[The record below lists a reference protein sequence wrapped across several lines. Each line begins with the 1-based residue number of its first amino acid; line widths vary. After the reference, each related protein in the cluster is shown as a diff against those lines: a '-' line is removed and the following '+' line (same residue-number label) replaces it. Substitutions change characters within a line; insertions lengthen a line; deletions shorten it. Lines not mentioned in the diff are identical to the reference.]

1 MKINQNRHYGFG
13 IETNGKKNFRYAISE
28 TIKSAKLFGKADLD
42 GRTFETDFGNKIEAQ
57 NYFDGNFRTGYEF
70 CKILS
75 HYGWIASIGMIS
87 IIIALNIKL
96 IINATKITDTYGNLI
111 MMGISIFYTI
121 QTIFNLAMNLGIG
134 FIAEFQ
140 LPFISGGYVNSLTN
154 LLCMSLILSIYRR
167 KDINLEE
174 PKKSKV
180 LVEIEDFFFKERQP
194 KSR

>member
-1 MKINQNRHYGFG
+1 M
-13 IETNGKKNFRYAISE
+13 
-28 TIKSAKLFGKADLD
+28 
-42 GRTFETDFGNKIEAQ
+42 
-57 NYFDGNFRTGYEF
+57 F

-75 HYGWIASIGMIS
+75 HYGWIASIGIIS
-87 IIIALNIKL
+87 IIVALNIKL
-96 IINATKITDTYGNLI
+96 IINATKITDTYGKLI
-111 MMGISIFYTI
+111 MMGFSIFYMI

-174 PKKSKV
+174 PEKSKV
-180 LVEIEDFFFKERQP
+180 LVKIENFFFEEMY
-194 KSR
+194 

>member
-1 MKINQNRHYGFG
+1 M
-13 IETNGKKNFRYAISE
+13 
-28 TIKSAKLFGKADLD
+28 
-42 GRTFETDFGNKIEAQ
+42 FETDFGTKIEAE
-57 NYFDGNFRTGYEF
+57 NYFDGNFRTSYVF

-96 IINATKITDTYGNLI
+96 LINATKITDTYGKLI
-111 MMGISIFYTI
+111 IMGVSIFYMI

-154 LLCMSLILSIYRR
+154 LLCISLILSIYRR
-167 KDINLEE
+167 KAINLEE

-180 LVEIEDFFFKERQP
+180 FVKIENFFFEEMY
-194 KSR
+194 

>member
-1 MKINQNRHYGFG
+1 M
-13 IETNGKKNFRYAISE
+13 
-28 TIKSAKLFGKADLD
+28 KSAKLFGKADLE
-42 GRTFETDFGNKIEAQ
+42 GKMFETDFGTKIEAE
-57 NYFDGNFRTGYEF
+57 NFFAGSLRTGYEF

-75 HYGWIASIGMIS
+75 HYGWLASIGMIS

-96 IINATKITDTYGNLI
+96 IINATKISDTYGKLI
-111 MMGISIFYTI
+111 MIGVSIFYMI

-174 PKKSKV
+174 PKKLNL
-180 LVEIEDFFFKERQP
+180 LVKIEDFLTL
-194 KSR
+194 

>member
-1 MKINQNRHYGFG
+1 MKINQNHHYGFG
-13 IETNGKKNFRYAISE
+13 IETNGKKNFKYAIAE
-28 TIKSAKLFGKADLD
+28 TIKSAKLFGKADLE
-42 GRTFETDFGNKIEAQ
+42 GKMFETDFGTKIEAG
-57 NYFDGNFRTGYEF
+57 NYFDGTFRTSYAF

-75 HYGWIASIGMIS
+75 NYGWIASIGMIS
-87 IIIALNIKL
+87 IVIALNIKL
-96 IINATKITDTYGNLI
+96 IINAMKISDIYGKLI
-111 MMGISIFYTI
+111 MIGISIFYMI

-134 FIAEFQ
+134 FIGEFQ

-180 LVEIEDFFFKERQP
+180 LVKIEDFFFEECQH